1 MALTAGHGFALRH
14 NAPKVRKL
22 RHGEKELVLDHPVI
36 MGILNVTPDSFSDG
50 GKFFNKE
57 DALRHAEEMVQAG
70 AEIIDVGGESTRP
83 PLDRN
88 GLPRRAEIIDV
99 GGESTRPGAAP
110 VSEEDETARVVPV
123 IAAVREKFPDI
134 WISVDTSTPGVMRK
148 ACAAG
153 CDILNDIRALR
164 REGALEAAAELGAP
178 VCIMHMQ
185 GEPGHMQDNPVYQDL
200 IGEVSEFF
208 YERIDACLNAGIKR
222 ENIILD
228 PGFCFGKTL
237 DQNYKLLGELE
248 KFRTFDLP
256 ILAGMSRKSMIGGVT
271 GAGTGDRLEGTVA
284 AHLVSILK
292 GADIIRVHDVKA
304 HKDAVDV
311 MMYALKYSKAR
322 YL

>member
-14 NAPKVRKL
+14 NAPKIRKL

-50 GKFFNKE
+50 GKFFNKD

-70 AEIIDVGGESTRP
+70 
-83 PLDRN
+83 
-88 GLPRRAEIIDV
+88 AEIIDV

-123 IAAVREKFPDI
+123 IAAVREKFPDV

-228 PGFCFGKTL
+228 PGFGFGKTL

>member
-83 PLDRN
+83 
-88 GLPRRAEIIDV
+88 
-99 GGESTRPGAAP
+99 GAAP

-123 IAAVREKFPDI
+123 IAAVREKFPDV

-153 CDILNDIRALR
+153 CDIINDIRALR

-222 ENIILD
+222 DNIILD
-228 PGFCFGKTL
+228 PGFGFGKTL

>member
-1 MALTAGHGFALRH
+1 MALTAAHGSKLVH
-14 NAPKVRKL
+14 NTPKVRKL
-22 RHGEKELVLDHPVI
+22 THGGKELLLDHPVI

-50 GKFFNKE
+50 GKFFNKD
-57 DALRHAEEMVQAG
+57 DALRHADEMVAAG
-70 AEIIDVGGESTRP
+70 AEIID
-83 PLDRN
+83 
-88 GLPRRAEIIDV
+88 I

-123 IAAVREKFPDI
+123 VAAVREKYPDI

-153 CDILNDIRALR
+153 CDIINDIRALR
-164 REGALEAAAELGAP
+164 REGALEAAAETGAP

-222 ENIILD
+222 DNIILD
-228 PGFCFGKTL
+228 PGFGFGKTL

-248 KFRTFDLP
+248 KFRSFDLP

-271 GAGTGDRLEGTVA
+271 GTGTGDRLEGTVA

-311 MMYALKYSKAR
+311 MMYALRYSKAKN
-322 YL
+322 L

>member
-14 NAPKVRKL
+14 NAPKIRKL

-50 GKFFNKE
+50 GKFFNKD

-70 AEIIDVGGESTRP
+70 
-83 PLDRN
+83 
-88 GLPRRAEIIDV
+88 AEIIDV

-123 IAAVREKFPDI
+123 IAAVREKFPDV

-153 CDILNDIRALR
+153 CDIINDIRALR

-228 PGFCFGKTL
+228 PGFGFGKTL

>member
-83 PLDRN
+83 
-88 GLPRRAEIIDV
+88 
-99 GGESTRPGAAP
+99 GAAP

-153 CDILNDIRALR
+153 CDIINDIRALR

-228 PGFCFGKTL
+228 PGFGFGKTL

>member
-50 GKFFNKE
+50 GKFFNKD

-83 PLDRN
+83 
-88 GLPRRAEIIDV
+88 
-99 GGESTRPGAAP
+99 GAAP
-110 VSEEDETARVVPV
+110 VSEEEETARVVPV
-123 IAAVREKFPDI
+123 IAAVREKFPDV

-228 PGFCFGKTL
+228 PGFGFGKTL

-311 MMYALKYSKAR
+311 MMYALKYSKAK

>member
-22 RHGEKELVLDHPVI
+22 IHGEKELVLDHPVI

-70 AEIIDVGGESTRP
+70 
-83 PLDRN
+83 
-88 GLPRRAEIIDV
+88 AEIIDV

-228 PGFCFGKTL
+228 PGFGFGKTL

>member
-70 AEIIDVGGESTRP
+70 AEIIDVGGES
-83 PLDRN
+83 
-88 GLPRRAEIIDV
+88 A
-99 GGESTRPGAAP
+99 RPGAAP

-228 PGFCFGKTL
+228 PGFGFGKTL

>member
-1 MALTAGHGFALRH
+1 
-14 NAPKVRKL
+14 
-22 RHGEKELVLDHPVI
+22 
-36 MGILNVTPDSFSDG
+36 
-50 GKFFNKE
+50 
-57 DALRHAEEMVQAG
+57 
-70 AEIIDVGGESTRP
+70 
-83 PLDRN
+83 
-88 GLPRRAEIIDV
+88 
-99 GGESTRPGAAP
+99 
-110 VSEEDETARVVPV
+110 
-123 IAAVREKFPDI
+123 
-134 WISVDTSTPGVMRK
+134 MRK

-153 CDILNDIRALR
+153 CDIINDIRALR
-164 REGALEAAAELGAP
+164 REGGLEAAAETGAP

-228 PGFCFGKTL
+228 PGFGFGKTL

-256 ILAGMSRKSMIGGVT
+256 ILAGMSRKSLIGGVT

>member
-70 AEIIDVGGESTRP
+70 AEIIDVGGES
-83 PLDRN
+83 
-88 GLPRRAEIIDV
+88 A
-99 GGESTRPGAAP
+99 RPGAAP

-228 PGFCFGKTL
+228 PGFGFGKTL

-311 MMYALKYSKAR
+311 MMYALKYSKVR

>member
-14 NAPKVRKL
+14 NAPKIRKL

-50 GKFFNKE
+50 GKFFNKD

-83 PLDRN
+83 TSIYP
-88 GLPRRAEIIDV
+88 
-99 GGESTRPGAAP
+99 RPGAAP

-228 PGFCFGKTL
+228 PGFGFGKTL

>member
-22 RHGEKELVLDHPVI
+22 RHGEKELVLDHQVI

-70 AEIIDVGGESTRP
+70 
-83 PLDRN
+83 
-88 GLPRRAEIIDV
+88 AEIIDV

-228 PGFCFGKTL
+228 PGFGFGKTL

>member
-83 PLDRN
+83 
-88 GLPRRAEIIDV
+88 
-99 GGESTRPGAAP
+99 GAAP

-153 CDILNDIRALR
+153 CDIINDIRALR
-164 REGALEAAAELGAP
+164 REGAREAAAELGAP
-178 VCIMHMQ
+178 VCIMHIQ

-228 PGFCFGKTL
+228 PGFGFGKTL

>member
-1 MALTAGHGFALRH
+1 
-14 NAPKVRKL
+14 
-22 RHGEKELVLDHPVI
+22 

-83 PLDRN
+83 
-88 GLPRRAEIIDV
+88 
-99 GGESTRPGAAP
+99 GAAP

-123 IAAVREKFPDI
+123 IAAVREKFPDV

-153 CDILNDIRALR
+153 CDIINDIRALR

-228 PGFCFGKTL
+228 PGFGFGKTL

>member
-14 NAPKVRKL
+14 NAPKIRKL

-70 AEIIDVGGESTRP
+70 
-83 PLDRN
+83 
-88 GLPRRAEIIDV
+88 AEIIDV

-228 PGFCFGKTL
+228 PGFGFGKTL

-292 GADIIRVHDVKA
+292 GADIIRVLDVKA

-311 MMYALKYSKAR
+311 MMYALKYSKAK

>member
-50 GKFFNKE
+50 GKFFNKD

-70 AEIIDVGGESTRP
+70 
-83 PLDRN
+83 
-88 GLPRRAEIIDV
+88 AEIIDV

-123 IAAVREKFPDI
+123 IAAVREKFPDV

-153 CDILNDIRALR
+153 CDIINDIRALR

-228 PGFCFGKTL
+228 PGFGFGKTL

>member
-83 PLDRN
+83 
-88 GLPRRAEIIDV
+88 
-99 GGESTRPGAAP
+99 GAAP

-123 IAAVREKFPDI
+123 IAAVREKCPDI

-228 PGFCFGKTL
+228 PGFGFGKTL

>member
-83 PLDRN
+83 
-88 GLPRRAEIIDV
+88 
-99 GGESTRPGAAP
+99 GAAP

-153 CDILNDIRALR
+153 CDIINDIRALR

-228 PGFCFGKTL
+228 PGFGFGKTL

-311 MMYALKYSKAR
+311 MMYALKYSKAK

>member
-83 PLDRN
+83 
-88 GLPRRAEIIDV
+88 
-99 GGESTRPGAAP
+99 GAAP

-123 IAAVREKFPDI
+123 IAAVREKFPDV

-153 CDILNDIRALR
+153 CDIINDIRALR

-228 PGFCFGKTL
+228 PGFGFGKTL

-311 MMYALKYSKAR
+311 MMYALKYSKAK

>member
-50 GKFFNKE
+50 GKFFNKD

-70 AEIIDVGGESTRP
+70 
-83 PLDRN
+83 
-88 GLPRRAEIIDV
+88 AEIIDV

-228 PGFCFGKTL
+228 PGFGFGKTL

>member
-14 NAPKVRKL
+14 NVPKVRKL

-70 AEIIDVGGESTRP
+70 AEIIDVGGES
-83 PLDRN
+83 
-88 GLPRRAEIIDV
+88 A
-99 GGESTRPGAAP
+99 RPGAAP
-110 VSEEDETARVVPV
+110 VSEENETARVVPV
-123 IAAVREKFPDI
+123 IAAVREKFPDV

-153 CDILNDIRALR
+153 CDIINDIRALR

-208 YERIDACLNAGIKR
+208 YERIDACLNAGVKR

-228 PGFCFGKTL
+228 PGFGFGKTL

-248 KFRTFDLP
+248 KFRTFELP

>member
-70 AEIIDVGGESTRP
+70 
-83 PLDRN
+83 
-88 GLPRRAEIIDV
+88 AEIIDV

-228 PGFCFGKTL
+228 PGFGFGKTL

-292 GADIIRVHDVKA
+292 GAEIIRVHDVKA

>member
-83 PLDRN
+83 
-88 GLPRRAEIIDV
+88 
-99 GGESTRPGAAP
+99 GAAP

-123 IAAVREKFPDI
+123 IAAVREKFPDV

-228 PGFCFGKTL
+228 PGFGFGKTL

-311 MMYALKYSKAR
+311 MMYALKYSKAK

>member
-22 RHGEKELVLDHPVI
+22 THGGKELVLDHPVI

-70 AEIIDVGGESTRP
+70 
-83 PLDRN
+83 
-88 GLPRRAEIIDV
+88 AEIIDV

-228 PGFCFGKTL
+228 PGFGFGKTL

>member
-70 AEIIDVGGESTRP
+70 
-83 PLDRN
+83 
-88 GLPRRAEIIDV
+88 AEIIDV

-228 PGFCFGKTL
+228 PGFGFGKTL

>member
-22 RHGEKELVLDHPVI
+22 IHGEKELVLDHPVI

-50 GKFFNKE
+50 GKFFNKD

-70 AEIIDVGGESTRP
+70 
-83 PLDRN
+83 
-88 GLPRRAEIIDV
+88 AEIIDV

-123 IAAVREKFPDI
+123 IAAVREKFPDV

-153 CDILNDIRALR
+153 CDIINDIRALR

-228 PGFCFGKTL
+228 PGFGFGKTL

>member
-50 GKFFNKE
+50 GKFFNKD

-70 AEIIDVGGESTRP
+70 
-83 PLDRN
+83 
-88 GLPRRAEIIDV
+88 AEIIDV

-153 CDILNDIRALR
+153 CDIINDIRALR

-228 PGFCFGKTL
+228 PGFGFGKTL

-311 MMYALKYSKAR
+311 MMYALRYSKAKN
-322 YL
+322 L

>member
-14 NAPKVRKL
+14 NAPKIRKL

-50 GKFFNKE
+50 GKFFNKD

-70 AEIIDVGGESTRP
+70 
-83 PLDRN
+83 
-88 GLPRRAEIIDV
+88 AEIIDV

-123 IAAVREKFPDI
+123 IAAVREKFPDV

-153 CDILNDIRALR
+153 CDIINDIRALR

-228 PGFCFGKTL
+228 PGFGFGKTL

-311 MMYALKYSKAR
+311 MMYALKYSKAK

>member
-70 AEIIDVGGESTRP
+70 AEIIDVGGES
-83 PLDRN
+83 
-88 GLPRRAEIIDV
+88 A
-99 GGESTRPGAAP
+99 RPGAAP

-123 IAAVREKFPDI
+123 IAAVREKFPDV

-153 CDILNDIRALR
+153 CDIINDIRALR

-228 PGFCFGKTL
+228 PGFGFGKTL

>member
-70 AEIIDVGGESTRP
+70 
-83 PLDRN
+83 
-88 GLPRRAEIIDV
+88 AEIIDV

-228 PGFCFGKTL
+228 PGFGFGKTL

-311 MMYALKYSKAR
+311 MMYALKYSKAK

>member
-14 NAPKVRKL
+14 NAPKIRKL

-83 PLDRN
+83 
-88 GLPRRAEIIDV
+88 
-99 GGESTRPGAAP
+99 GAAP

-153 CDILNDIRALR
+153 CDIINDIRALR

-228 PGFCFGKTL
+228 PGFGFGKTL

>member
-83 PLDRN
+83 
-88 GLPRRAEIIDV
+88 
-99 GGESTRPGAAP
+99 GAAP

-153 CDILNDIRALR
+153 CDIINDIRALR

-228 PGFCFGKTL
+228 PGFGFGKTL

-256 ILAGMSRKSMIGGVT
+256 ILAGMSRKLMIGGVT

>member
-1 MALTAGHGFALRH
+1 MALTAGHGFAFRH

-83 PLDRN
+83 
-88 GLPRRAEIIDV
+88 
-99 GGESTRPGAAP
+99 GAAP

-123 IAAVREKFPDI
+123 IAAVREKFPDV

-153 CDILNDIRALR
+153 CDIINDIRALR

-228 PGFCFGKTL
+228 PGFGFGKTL

-311 MMYALKYSKAR
+311 MMYALRYSKAKN
-322 YL
+322 L

>member
-14 NAPKVRKL
+14 NAPKLRKL

-50 GKFFNKE
+50 GKFFNKD

-70 AEIIDVGGESTRP
+70 
-83 PLDRN
+83 
-88 GLPRRAEIIDV
+88 AEIIDV

-134 WISVDTSTPGVMRK
+134 WISVDPSTPGVMRT

-222 ENIILD
+222 DNIILD
-228 PGFCFGKTL
+228 PGFGFGKTL

-248 KFRTFDLP
+248 KFRSFDLP

-284 AHLVSILK
+284 AHLFSILK

-311 MMYALKYSKAR
+311 MMYALRYSKAKN
-322 YL
+322 L

>member
-83 PLDRN
+83 
-88 GLPRRAEIIDV
+88 
-99 GGESTRPGAAP
+99 GAAP

-123 IAAVREKFPDI
+123 IAAVREKFPDV

-228 PGFCFGKTL
+228 PGFGFGKTL

>member
-50 GKFFNKE
+50 GKFFNKD

-70 AEIIDVGGESTRP
+70 
-83 PLDRN
+83 
-88 GLPRRAEIIDV
+88 AEIIDV

-123 IAAVREKFPDI
+123 IAAVREKFPDV

-153 CDILNDIRALR
+153 CDIINDIRALR

-228 PGFCFGKTL
+228 PGFGFGKTL

-311 MMYALKYSKAR
+311 MMYALKYSKAK

>member
-14 NAPKVRKL
+14 NAPKIWKL

-50 GKFFNKE
+50 GKFFNKD

-70 AEIIDVGGESTRP
+70 AEIIDVGGES
-83 PLDRN
+83 
-88 GLPRRAEIIDV
+88 A
-99 GGESTRPGAAP
+99 RPGAAP

-123 IAAVREKFPDI
+123 IAAVREKSPDV

-153 CDILNDIRALR
+153 CDIINDIRALR

-228 PGFCFGKTL
+228 PGFGFGKTL

>member
-14 NAPKVRKL
+14 NAPKFRKL

-70 AEIIDVGGESTRP
+70 
-83 PLDRN
+83 
-88 GLPRRAEIIDV
+88 AEIIDV

>member
-70 AEIIDVGGESTRP
+70 AEIIDVGGESTRY
-83 PLDRN
+83 R
-88 GLPRRAEIIDV
+88 
-99 GGESTRPGAAP
+99 AAP

-228 PGFCFGKTL
+228 PGFGFGKTL

>member
-14 NAPKVRKL
+14 NAPKIRKL

-50 GKFFNKE
+50 GKFFNKD

-70 AEIIDVGGESTRP
+70 
-83 PLDRN
+83 
-88 GLPRRAEIIDV
+88 AEIIDV

-228 PGFCFGKTL
+228 PGFGFGKTL